1 LEAAAVASKNI
12 LKFDGKFHSM
22 KKWVI
27 KAIVQKIISFL
38 PYKYHINYLFQK
50 YITRGVQ
57 LSDDYLEDRLI
68 HYANHQKAFLSFE
81 KKLAGKKIGELGT
94 GWYPVI
100 PICFYLNGAS
110 EIVTMD
116 IAPLMDKEKAIQ
128 TILKLQQYAKRDR
141 LRDFITYSE
150 EKLDELVDFVQNTSF
165 SFEELLQKM
174 KITYRLGD
182 AAQMDLKRASYD
194 LIVSNNTFEHVYPDD
209 LKTLLQKFKKL
220 LKPGGVMSHFID
232 MSDHFAH
239 LDKTIT
245 IYNFLRFSEPQWARI
260 DNTIQPQNRW
270 RIYQYREL
278 YEQLGIPIQQ
288 EINRPGNLADL
299 RSVQLA
305 DDFLGEKEEE
315 LAISHS
321 YLISK
326 I

>member
-1 LEAAAVASKNI
+1 
-12 LKFDGKFHSM
+12 M

-27 KAIVQKIISFL
+27 KAGVQKIISFL
-38 PYKYHINYLFQK
+38 PYKYQINYLFQK

-57 LSDDYLEDRLI
+57 LSDEYLEDRLI
-68 HYANHQKAFLSFE
+68 HYANHQKAFLSFG
-81 KKLAGKKIGELGT
+81 KKLEGKKVGELGT
-94 GWYPVI
+94 GWYPVV

-128 TILKLQQYAKRDR
+128 TILKLRQYACKGR
-141 LRDFITYSE
+141 LSAFITYNK
-150 EKLDELVDFVQNTSF
+150 EKLDALADYVKNESF
-165 SFEELLQKM
+165 TFEELLQKM
-174 KITYRLGD
+174 NITYRLGD
-182 AAQMDLKRASYD
+182 AAQMDLREASYD
-194 LIVSNNTFEHVYPDD
+194 LIVSNNTFEHVYPAD
-209 LKTLLQKFKKL
+209 LKILLQKFKSL
-220 LKPGGVMSHFID
+220 LKQGGIMSHFVD

-245 IYNFLRFSEPQWARI
+245 IYNFLRFSEQQWAWI

-278 YEQLGIPIQQ
+278 YQQLNIPIQE
-288 EINRPGNLADL
+288 EINRPGSLADL
-299 RSVQLA
+299 RSIQLA
-305 DDFLGEKEEE
+305 DEFQGKKEEE

-326 I
+326 L

>member
-38 PYKYHINYLFQK
+38 PYKYQINYLFQK

-81 KKLAGKKIGELGT
+81 KKLEGKKIGELGT

-116 IAPLMDKEKAIQ
+116 IAPLMDKEKAVQ
-128 TILKLQQYAKRDR
+128 TILKLQHYAKRDR

-239 LDKTIT
+239 WIRPLPFTIFSVFPNHNGPGSIIPSSRRIAGGSISIANCT
-245 IYNFLRFSEPQWARI
+245 NNWAFLSNRKSIALETWRTCDPYNWQMIF
-260 DNTIQPQNRW
+260 
-270 RIYQYREL
+270 
-278 YEQLGIPIQQ
+278 
-288 EINRPGNLADL
+288 
-299 RSVQLA
+299 
-305 DDFLGEKEEE
+305 
-315 LAISHS
+315 
-321 YLISK
+321 
-326 I
+326 